1 MKTRELFERLW
12 ALPVSTES
20 IGLIPAA
27 ADDAAYFCT
36 PENAEPLARLGCDG
50 VHFVLLPEDEQVY
63 CVDPAMGEIGTY
75 VLPVAQSG
83 EDFLA
88 YLLSCGDANALAQIH
103 WMDEPRFRAM
113 LEEDAAATW
122 PGCEAFFEKKRAAL
136 AAIAEAFA
144 LTPCDPFAP
153 VKAMQAAFD
162 PAALRFS
169 AEYYDVLGLEPDA
182 GR

>member
-1 MKTRELFERLW
+1 MTTREVFEKLW
-12 ALPVSTES
+12 ALPISTES
-20 IGLIPAA
+20 VGLIPAA
-27 ADDAAYFCT
+27 ADDVPYFCT

-50 VHFVLLPEDEQVY
+50 VHFVLLPEDERVY

-75 VLPVAQSG
+75 VLPVAENG

-88 YLLSCGDANALAQIH
+88 YLLSCGDANALAQIY
-103 WMDEPRFRAM
+103 WMTEPRFRAM
-113 LEEDAAATW
+113 LEEDKAARW
-122 PGCEAFFEKKRAAL
+122 EGCEAFFEKKRAAL

-144 LTPCDPFAP
+144 LTPRDPFAP
-153 VKAMQAAFD
+153 VKAMQSAFD
-162 PAALRFS
+162 PSTLRFS